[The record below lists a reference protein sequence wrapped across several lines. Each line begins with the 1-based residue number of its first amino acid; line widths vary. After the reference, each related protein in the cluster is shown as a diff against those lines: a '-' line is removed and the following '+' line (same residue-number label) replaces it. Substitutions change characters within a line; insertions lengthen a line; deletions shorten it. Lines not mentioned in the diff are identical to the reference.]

1 MLLHFLLNVTVNVF
15 GPLVVCTQY
24 STLGELSCLPAHNWE
39 KWQQI
44 LSSLKRKGTKEKKK
58 KHHKISIARILSESK
73 NTCSEFNQ
81 YYNTT
86 MTKEIKAIKKNVT
99 TLLPT
104 CQNTWSAIIK
114 SVWTNHLITLNH
126 RAVIWNQ
133 LILTVIHWI
142 MLVLYALTPQSKNE
156 TNFQDLGLFLDPIA
170 ILAWVVKYLIINLLL
185 IMDSFNQYETVLLP
199 QRMVPNW
206 RNCSGV

>member
-1 MLLHFLLNVTVNVF
+1 
-15 GPLVVCTQY
+15 
-24 STLGELSCLPAHNWE
+24 
-39 KWQQI
+39 
-44 LSSLKRKGTKEKKK
+44 
-58 KHHKISIARILSESK
+58 
-73 NTCSEFNQ
+73 
-81 YYNTT
+81 

-126 RAVIWNQ
+126 KAVIWNQ

-185 IMDSFNQYETVLLP
+185 IMDSLNQYETVLLP